1 VGGGFLVKLLDMLP
15 ATAII
20 PGDILLDENLAQH
33 AEIATVTNE
42 PTGEAFAHNSRGSLV
57 HRW

>member
-1 VGGGFLVKLLDMLP
+1 VKLLDMLP